1 LTFTLYS
8 VLTLAPVSRIT
19 ARSHNLSMQLT
30 LDIANELY
38 PLTSGETFTL
48 ALARSLSPEEELAA
62 NGDEEGSEAG
72 GKRVKKEMWRSEDQG
87 LAADYE
93 YVMYGKVS
101 ERARGHRLGS
111 FGIGPRGCVL
121 CFVSEFANPGRV
133 RCNSA
138 FSGVG
143 CIRDQADLLRST
155 SSTTRQKGRTKREP
169 LDRLA
174 RV

>member
-1 LTFTLYS
+1 MADQTNIIFEDRFTVEDVDKDGKKFDRGELYLIPIPDVHF
-8 VLTLAPVSRIT
+8 VLRTHPAPVSRIT

-101 ERARGHRLGS
+101 ERPTAYMS
-111 FGIGPRGCVL
+111 FGGLLLALRGSYRHL
-121 CFVSEFANPGRV
+121 A
-133 RCNSA
+133 
-138 FSGVG
+138 GVVVG
-143 CIRDQADLLRST
+143 ENVYLLMR
-155 SSTTRQKGRTKREP
+155 K
-169 LDRLA
+169 
-174 RV
+174 

>member
-1 LTFTLYS
+1 
-8 VLTLAPVSRIT
+8 
-19 ARSHNLSMQLT
+19 MQLT

-93 YVMYGKVS
+93 YVMYGKIYKFDDS
-101 ERARGHRLGS
+101 AKGENQTTAYMS
-111 FGIGPRGCVL
+111 FGGLLLALRGSYRHL
-121 CFVSEFANPGRV
+121 A
-133 RCNSA
+133 
-138 FSGVG
+138 GVVVG
-143 CIRDQADLLRST
+143 ENIYLLMR
-155 SSTTRQKGRTKREP
+155 K
-169 LDRLA
+169 
-174 RV
+174 

>member
-1 LTFTLYS
+1 
-8 VLTLAPVSRIT
+8 
-19 ARSHNLSMQLT
+19 MQLT

-101 ERARGHRLGS
+101 EGASASASAALVS
-111 FGIGPRGCVL
+111 VL
-121 CFVSEFANPGRV
+121 LVVCGVVPEFASELGRV
-133 RCNSA
+133 RWNSA
-138 FSGVG
+138 FSWGVR
-143 CIRDQADLLRST
+143 IRDQADLLRST
-155 SSTTRQKGRTKREP
+155 SSTIQQRGRTKRKPSEW
-169 LDRLA
+169 LA
-174 RV
+174 HVLISR

>member
-1 LTFTLYS
+1 
-8 VLTLAPVSRIT
+8 
-19 ARSHNLSMQLT
+19 MQLT

-101 ERARGHRLGS
+101 ERPWT
-111 FGIGPRGCVL
+111 GPRTRQLWHRSSWLFAVL
-121 CFVSEFANPGRV
+121 YQSLLGPGRV
-133 RCNSA
+133 RWNSA
-138 FSGVG
+138 SLVG
-143 CIRDQADLLRST
+143 LGAFGTKLTCQIYKFDDSA
-155 SSTTRQKGRTKREP
+155 KGENQT
-169 LDRLA
+169 
-174 RV
+174 